1 MSDSHVEDRFLGIGI
16 AGYGTEFKGIGGR
29 IKERPE
35 DFVVAEVLAEEARR
49 LIRKRGEGYPLY
61 VMSKWN
67 TDILSAKKTV
77 EGAVKSKVNI
87 LGLKDK
93 RAVTHQFVSSRS
105 RTSLRDNWSGGGV
118 KVVHRKDTSRPLT
131 RRELFGNAFDIRI
144 SDCLS
149 DNEALVLTKHA
160 LENSRIPNF
169 FGMQR
174 FGSVHPN
181 HIVGKYIVKREFA
194 KASALV
200 SDTSDQPLKALRQIP
215 LKVRRLYV
223 SAYQSYLFNRC
234 LSRLLSEGSLP
245 QNTEN
250 EVLLEFDRNLPR
262 VGSSFVTHGT
272 NSKDKCF
279 VQMCPVPGYSFRS
292 RENLYWKAMEEVL
305 KEEGVSPKDF
315 FVKELQEVS
324 AEGGLRPASMIGW
337 LKGWRL
343 EDSTRVRF
351 ILYKGEFATILLR
364 ELIKDGPTNQI

>member
-1 MSDSHVEDRFLGIGI
+1 MSDSQVGDRFLSIGI
-16 AGYGTEFKGIGGR
+16 AGYGTEFRGIGGR
-29 IKERPE
+29 IKERPD
-35 DFVVAEVLAEEARR
+35 DFVVAEVLTEEARR
-49 LIRKRGEGYPLY
+49 LIRQKGEGYPLY
-61 VMSKWN
+61 VMSKCN

-93 RAVTHQFVSSRS
+93 RAITHQFVSSRS
-105 RTSLRDNWSGGGV
+105 RTALRDNWSGGGV
-118 KVVHRKDTSRPLT
+118 KMVHRKDTSRPLT

-144 SDCLS
+144 SDCVPN
-149 DNEALVLTKHA
+149 NEALVLAKHA

-194 KASALV
+194 EASALV
-200 SDTSDQPLKALRQIP
+200 SDTFDQPLKALRQIP

-234 LSRLLSEGSLP
+234 LSRLLSEGGLP

-250 EVLLEFDRNLPR
+250 QVLLEFDRNLPK
-262 VGSSFVTHGT
+262 VGSSFVTHGM
-272 NSKDKCF
+272 NSRDKCF

-292 RENLYWKAMEEVL
+292 RENPYWKAMEEVL

-315 FVKELQEVS
+315 FIKELQEVS

-337 LKGWRL
+337 FKGWGL
-343 EDSTRVRF
+343 EDSTRVKF

-364 ELIKDGPTNQI
+364 ELIKDGLTNQI